1 MNLVLTRACSNSC
14 PYCFESAERE
24 DGKQSTISMENI
36 AHFARW
42 ARSSRLDYLS
52 LLGGEPFLHPKLAA
66 IVKLFRQA
74 CPGTALRILTG
85 GIFNKDLLDELPPQE
100 VSLVFNINEPRD
112 YKNPK
117 HFPKVINNVETARK
131 KGFKVSIGFNVWR
144 LDFDPNFIPDL
155 AHRLGLSHFTWTVA
169 NPIRGCV
176 SKVVP
181 PAEFAALAE
190 VCLAMLKKAAALN
203 IEATLDCPLPLCFF
217 KDADLAWVRQYHP
230 GTASGMGPCAP
241 VLDVTPELEV
251 IRCFALSKLTRLKL
265 ADFHSEKEIE
275 DWFVKHLD
283 TQLLH
288 LGCFSFCSQCQHFQK
303 GRCYGGCLAC
313 HGDEVGDNETKL
325 SAAALEKMMHQAIEA
340 DKPEY
345 ALSCYAAA
353 NHWSK
358 TDLATFAAAVAA
370 SKMGQWDL
378 AFRYAAEANNRAHD
392 PDFMRVIG
400 EFITNIAVPNLKATV
415 PGTVHEANTDFISCP
430 VPEGQEDLLTD
441 NYR

>member
-24 DGKQSTISMENI
+24 DGKQSSISMENI

-42 ARSSRLDYLS
+42 ARTSRLDYLS
-52 LLGGEPFLHPKLAA
+52 LLGGEPFLHPKLSA

-85 GIFNKDLLDELPPQE
+85 GIFNKDLLGELPPQD

-112 YKNPK
+112 YRNPK
-117 HFPKVINNVETARK
+117 HFPKVINNFETALK

-144 LDFDPNFIPDL
+144 LDFDTNFMPDL
-155 AHRLGLSHFTWTVA
+155 AHRLSLSHFTWTVA
-169 NPIRGCV
+169 NPIRGCA

-181 PAEFAALAE
+181 PAEYAALAE
-190 VCLAMLKKAAALN
+190 RCLAMLKKAATLN

-217 KDADLAWVRQYHP
+217 KDSDLAWVRQYHP
-230 GTASGMGPCAP
+230 GTASGMGPCTP

-288 LGCFSFCSQCQHFQK
+288 RGCFSFCSQCQHFKK

-313 HGDEVGDNETKL
+313 HDEAGEGTETEL
-325 SAAALEKMMHQAIEA
+325 NAATLEKKMHQAIEA
-340 DKPEY
+340 NKPGL
-345 ALSCYAAA
+345 ALSYFKAA
-353 NHWSK
+353 NYWSK

-370 SKMGQWDL
+370 SKTGEWDQ
-378 AFRYAAEANNRAHD
+378 AFRYASDANTRAHD
-392 PDFMRVIG
+392 PDFMRIIG
-400 EFITNIAVPNLKATV
+400 EFITNIAVPNLRETV
-415 PGTVHEANTDFISCP
+415 PPAVKDVCTDFVSCP
-430 VPEGQEDLLTD
+430 VTEDKEDHLPK
-441 NYR
+441 N